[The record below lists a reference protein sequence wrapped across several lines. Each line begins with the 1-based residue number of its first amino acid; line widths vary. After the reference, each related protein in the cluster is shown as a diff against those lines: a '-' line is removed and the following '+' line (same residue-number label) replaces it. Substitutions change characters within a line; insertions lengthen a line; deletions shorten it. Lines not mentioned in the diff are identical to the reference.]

1 VQEEFSS
8 AQEEK
13 PSEQSESSSAQAE
26 ASSTLEGV
34 ASSQEA
40 AVFILFIPKNTPFL
54 SIKKCPIMQKR
65 LHPPIPDNREANI
78 LSVLVG
84 IS

>member
-1 VQEEFSS
+1 MSSEQEEFSS

-40 AVFILFIPKNTPFL
+40 AVFILFYPQEYTVPIH
-54 SIKKCPIMQKR
+54 KKVSNHAKTAVS
-65 LHPPIPDNREANI
+65 AN
-78 LSVLVG
+78 SG
-84 IS
+84 